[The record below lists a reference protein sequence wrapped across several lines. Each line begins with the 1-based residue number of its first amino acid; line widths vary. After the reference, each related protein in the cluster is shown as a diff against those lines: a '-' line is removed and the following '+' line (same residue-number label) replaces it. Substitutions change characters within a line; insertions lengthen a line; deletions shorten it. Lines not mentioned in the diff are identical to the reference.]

1 MKKFLL
7 VSLIVFFTACTNA
20 TPTPTIQTFTETVAV
35 ATLNPATETPTAT
48 ETETAIP
55 ETAEQKAARELTE
68 AVAAGL
74 RTNNPDT
81 WTGQYA
87 TYAQWYKNASN
98 PDIVSDA
105 QLNELNMFMQNGRK
119 ADQLRYFS
127 ENPDNAK
134 IILTDFLVQFVP
146 GSITREAAA
155 NMSVADLENLAYS
168 QNEYLRQFL
177 ELRYHA
183 LTGEETLFAPK
194 EIKDNETNPKSCPLF
209 HRTGEPGNPVWN
221 GFYGMW
227 VNNAP
232 TFLKNAESLT
242 NDEIVFH
249 HDMFGRQTE
258 RCGFLAGDDIAAD
271 FMGYGKKSGS
281 DGIYYT
287 HWLVKDAKGVPF
299 LHTYLVV
306 TDPNYAI
313 SIPTGSHV
321 LGSFN
326 GLDTVDSGSIHRDI
340 SLTTGFAYING
351 NNRQQLTLDILKQ
364 FHTWPPGIVKIES
377 GSISMPGGGNANQFF
392 DPETGLMIIGSE
404 VGASFNGFLYF
415 GTDVNPWP

>member
-1 MKKFLL
+1 MKKLL
-7 VSLIVFFTACTNA
+7 YVSLFTFFFTACTNA
-20 TPTPTIQTFTETVAV
+20 NPTQAIQPFTETVAV

-48 ETETAIP
+48 ETAIP
-55 ETAEQKAARELTE
+55 ETAQERATRELTE

-74 RTNNPDT
+74 RINNPDT

-87 TYAQWYKNASN
+87 QYAQWYKNASH
-98 PDIVSDA
+98 PELVSDA
-105 QLNELNMFMQNGRK
+105 QLSELNTFMQNGRK
-119 ADQLRYFS
+119 ADQLRYFAQ
-127 ENPDNAK
+127 NPENAK

-155 NMSVADLENLAYS
+155 GMTVEDLESLAYS

-183 LTGEETLFAPK
+183 LTGEETLFSPK
-194 EIKDNETNPKSCPLF
+194 EIMDNETNPKSCPLF
-209 HRTGEPGNPVWN
+209 HRTGEAGNPVWN
-221 GFYGMW
+221 GFYGYW

-232 TFLKNAESLT
+232 SYLKYPNADT
-242 NDEIVFH
+242 ANKVKFH
-249 HDMFGRQTE
+249 IDMYGRYTE
-258 RCGFLAGDDIAAD
+258 RCGFLGGDNIAAD
-271 FMGYGKKSGS
+271 FMGYGRKYGN

-287 HWLVKDAKGVPF
+287 HWLVKDENGRPF

-313 SIPTGSHV
+313 VIPEDSHA
-321 LGSFN
+321 LGSY
-326 GLDTVDSGSIHRDI
+326 GQKGDTIDTQKINRSVT
-340 SLTTGFAYING
+340 LTTGYAYING

-364 FHTWPPGIVKIES
+364 FHSWPPGIVKIAS
-377 GSISMPGGGNANQFF
+377 GGIAMTGGYADQFF

-415 GTDVNPWP
+415 GNDFNPWP